1 MNRAWTPPDTRDEVV
16 DFIRRWSEKSGL
28 AATSLIRWLDLAKSK
43 FYEWKKRYGM
53 VNEHNT
59 WIPRD
64 VWLEPWEKNAI
75 VHFHK
80 EHATDGYRRI
90 AFMLMDRNIVAV
102 SPSSVYRVLKDAGL
116 LSKWNPK
123 VSKKGTGFEQPS
135 EPHKHWHIDVSYINI
150 RGTFYYLCGVLD
162 GYSRYLVHWEIRES
176 MVEAEVETI
185 IQRAREKFPEARP
198 RIISDNGPQFMA
210 RDFKEFIR
218 ISGMTHVRTSP
229 YYPQSNGKK
238 ERYFQ
243 TLKRECIRPKTPL
256 SLEETRRV
264 VSEYVGYYNTTR
276 LHSAIG
282 YVAPLDKLEGRAEK
296 ILAAREAK
304 LAEARARR
312 KQNRSVQGKE
322 NLTGKEEIE
331 IVPIIGEMETSSAEG
346 QLVRDSRLRFR
357 QESQAEKVG

>member
-1 MNRAWTPPDTRDEVV
+1 
-16 DFIRRWSEKSGL
+16 
-28 AATSLIRWLDLAKSK
+28 
-43 FYEWKKRYGM
+43 M
-53 VNEHNT
+53 VNEHNL

-64 VWLEPWEKNAI
+64 SWLDTWEKDAI
-75 VHFHK
+75 VHFYRD
-80 EHATDGYRRI
+80 HATDGYRRI
-90 AFMLMDRNIVAV
+90 AFMLMDRNIVAA

-135 EPHKHWHIDVSYINI
+135 EPHQHWHIDVSYINI

-198 RIISDNGPQFMA
+198 RIISDNGPQFIA
-210 RDFKEFIR
+210 RDFREFIR
-218 ISGMTHVRTSP
+218 LSGMTHVKTSP

-256 SLEETRRV
+256 TLEEARRV
-264 VSEYVGYYNTTR
+264 VAEFVEYYNTIR

-282 YVAPLDKLEGRAEK
+282 YIAPLDKLEGRAEK
-296 ILAAREAK
+296 ILADRETKLDAARTM
-304 LAEARARR
+304 R
-312 KQNRSVQGKE
+312 KQNRHVQARE
-322 NLTGKEEIE
+322 LLTGKGGSEM
-331 IVPIIGEMETSSAEG
+331 VSIIGETEAG
-346 QLVRDSRLRFR
+346 NAGKQPARDSRLRFR
-357 QESQAEKVG
+357 HESQAGKVGQNLPASL